1 MTKIEA
7 SVVIDRP
14 AETVWKFVSDYSNYP
29 RIDPDILEFKQTS
42 VGPIGVGSTFEA
54 NRKKEGKASFRTV
67 EYDPIRKLSVEVTSP
82 RMMEGTKES
91 LIIEDIGG
99 KTKLTHVWDLRLG
112 GFYRLMGPF
121 VARSVGK
128 VARTQVSNAKRILE
142 SQGQVASA

>member
-1 MTKIEA
+1 MAKIEA
-7 SVVIDRP
+7 SVVIDKP
-14 AETVWKFVSDYSNYP
+14 AETVWKFVSDFSNYP

-42 VGPIGVGSTFEA
+42 MGPIAVGSTFEA

-112 GFYRLMGPF
+112 GAYRLMGPF
-121 VARSVGK
+121 VARSVRK
-128 VARTQVSNAKRILE
+128 LAATQISNVKRILE
-142 SQGQVASA
+142 SEVKS